1 MRAHN
6 EDMAKR
12 HGRPNEKST
21 DDDRVDKGY
30 WKGKSPATFLGE
42 FC

>member
-12 HGRPNEKST
+12 HDRPNEKST
-21 DDDRVDKGY
+21 DDDKVDKGF
-30 WKGKSPATFLGE
+30 WKGKSLATFSRDLG
-42 FC
+42 